1 MDLDIVRGSHSPA
14 PRMLIYGQ
22 PGVGKSTLAAA
33 MPSPLF
39 LDFDR
44 GVDLI
49 GPDRVIPPRDWPAIL
64 SLIDDVVDL
73 RQYKTIVVDTIDPAE
88 EAATR
93 YVCEVAK
100 KGSLADFDWGAGYEL
115 LAQQWRIFLS
125 KLERARDLGV
135 AVCLLAHAVVRTAQ
149 DPTLGEYDTYVPQ
162 LQKKTWSA
170 THRWCDLVAFATF
183 DAARIGDERRAI
195 VTGDRVLRTVYGTG
209 YEAKN
214 RYGLP
219 ATLPLSWRALSEA
232 MRAHGD
238 TPQAVRERILALAK
252 GTAFEAR
259 AAERI
264 EEAKDDVRRL
274 LTIEDALRRKVN
286 Q

>member
-1 MDLDIVRGSHSPA
+1 
-14 PRMLIYGQ
+14 
-22 PGVGKSTLAAA
+22 
-33 MPSPLF
+33 
-39 LDFDR
+39 
-44 GVDLI
+44 
-49 GPDRVIPPRDWPAIL
+49 
-64 SLIDDVVDL
+64 
-73 RQYKTIVVDTIDPAE
+73 
-88 EAATR
+88 
-93 YVCEVAK
+93 
-100 KGSLADFDWGAGYEL
+100 
-115 LAQQWRIFLS
+115 
-125 KLERARDLGV
+125 
-135 AVCLLAHAVVRTAQ
+135 VRTAQ
-149 DPTLGEYDTYVPQ
+149 DPTLGDYDTYVPQ

-183 DAARIGDERRAI
+183 DSARIGDERRAI

-252 GTAFEAR
+252 GTEFEAR